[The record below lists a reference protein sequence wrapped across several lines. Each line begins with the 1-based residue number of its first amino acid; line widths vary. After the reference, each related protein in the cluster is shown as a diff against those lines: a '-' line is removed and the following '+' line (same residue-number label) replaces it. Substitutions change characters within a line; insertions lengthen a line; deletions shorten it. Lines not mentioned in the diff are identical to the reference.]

1 MYLRQIV
8 SIVDQGTELFR
19 VGGPSEFSIILGV
32 LPSRTATAE
41 LVVPGQGVSRSI
53 SQATGYSSRL
63 TKINADN
70 LTFDLFLTTS

>member
-8 SIVDQGTELFR
+8 SIVDQGTELFYG
-19 VGGPSEFSIILGV
+19 GGPSEFSIILGV
-32 LPSRTATAE
+32 LPSRIATAE
-41 LVVPGQGVSRSI
+41 LVVPRQGVSRSI
-53 SQATGYSSRL
+53 SQARGYSSRL